1 MPQLKASN
9 SLLGELQ
16 EELSRYDLNDPII
29 ISRQTLLV
37 ALRRFLA
44 ADVRKDDLVDWANQI
59 ELHDEVQYE
68 PRFNDVIS
76 DALFSISSPEINGP
90 ITSELCQRLIVRLAE
105 NSSQK

>member
-1 MPQLKASN
+1 MPELKASN
-9 SLLGELQ
+9 SLLEELR

-37 ALRRFLA
+37 ALQGFLA

-76 DALFSISSPEINGP
+76 DALFSISSPEINGS
-90 ITSELCQRLIVRLAE
+90 ITSELCERLIVKLAE
-105 NSSQK
+105 SSSQK